1 MDNNLDLIKDYVER
15 HADNPPGNLTPESK
29 LDEIGIDS
37 MALLELI
44 FELEDKYDI
53 RLPEDIPT
61 PTTVGQL
68 LELME
73 QYKPAAVNG

>member
-1 MDNNLDLIKDYVER
+1 MDNNLDLIKDYLAR
-15 HADNPPGNLTPESK
+15 HLDNPPENVTLESR

-53 RLPEDIPT
+53 RLPEDVST
-61 PTTVGQL
+61 PETVGQL
-68 LELME
+68 IDLVE
-73 QYKPAAVNG
+73 QYNPATVNE